1 MAIHVIGDL
10 MLDEWI
16 SGDVNRISP
25 EAPVPVVNQNK
36 VVILA
41 DACERI
47 DSINEKRAQEAQAK
61 AAERISSKNES
72 LDIERSLSSLRRAD
86 LRLKLVKKRKFR
98 EGFKVN
104 KSTNSS

>member
-36 VVILA
+36 VVKGRETGQWKLYEQRLSNPILMGGA
-41 DACERI
+41 IKPNSRF
-47 DSINEKRAQEAQAK
+47 NW
-61 AAERISSKNES
+61 
-72 LDIERSLSSLRRAD
+72 
-86 LRLKLVKKRKFR
+86 RLKEFEWAPMPGKYPGVRTR
-98 EGFKVN
+98 IWEG
-104 KSTNSS
+104 KSIHKLKPSL